1 MKILDERKLEL
12 VTMIMSG
19 ENKTDV
25 AKRLNITRKTV
36 YTWLDDPEVKSEI
49 EKRQREL
56 VQSGKDLLTNRL
68 DGYLNNLH
76 SIAMTSKDTRTKA
89 QVNEYL
95 VDRVLGKTS
104 VVGEVKDDDVK
115 DNDFDILA
123 ELDKFKKLDGKEKQE
138 RESRELGE
146 EKLREHFKIVK

>member
-1 MKILDERKLEL
+1 MLDERKLEL

-56 VQSGKDLLTNRL
+56 KQSGKDLLTSRL
-68 DGYLNNLH
+68 GGYLNNLH

-95 VDRVLGKTS
+95 VDRVLGKAS
-104 VVGEVKDDDVK
+104 AVGELENNDPDDSKDI
-115 DNDFDILA
+115 DIESEIA
-123 ELDKFKKLDGKEKQE
+123 KMKECFAKEKQQQ
-138 RESRELGE
+138 ESRELGE